1 VVRKSGFLTAS
12 PVKAGPARGYS
23 CGYNGAVLHHD
34 PGRKSQLDRIEMNGR
49 AHLLGGFGA
58 TALLLAAC
66 AQAPETVAP
75 APVNEAQYHGWNCP
89 ELRGELGRLDRTL
102 ADLYAEQRQSR
113 NDDAIGYVFAL
124 APLATMS
131 RGDLRHQIALRKGEH
146 EAARHA
152 AARRCH
158 AARF

>member
-1 VVRKSGFLTAS
+1 MS
-12 PVKAGPARGYS
+12 
-23 CGYNGAVLHHD
+23 
-34 PGRKSQLDRIEMNGR
+34 GR
-49 AHLLGGFGA
+49 ASFLGGLGAAAALLLGG
-58 TALLLAAC
+58 C
-66 AQAPETVAP
+66 AQRPETVAA
-75 APVNEAQYHGWNCP
+75 APVNEAQYYGWNCP

-102 ADLYAEQRQSR
+102 ADLYAEQRQTR

-131 RGDLRHQIALRKGEH
+131 GGDLRHQIALRKGEH
-146 EAARHA
+146 EAARQA